1 LSRAGAPCQR
11 TRGLDLGLHVSQL
24 VLNRLKARD
33 RTTKGGAFLGVA
45 GRQLE
50 RCLSDSDC
58 LGGDRDTATVQ
69 GGERDA
75 HAPSRFTEPLGG
87 SVVEAEIGRG
97 G

>member
-1 LSRAGAPCQR
+1 VPARHVSARAASIS
-11 TRGLDLGLHVSQL
+11 VSQL